1 MTIFKKWKRPVGV
14 LVALSLLAGLLVA
27 VPGSAQSTDPE
38 PSYPA
43 SFEAC
48 PEDVIPGAD
57 FVDVPSR
64 HDNAGDIDCIAY
76 YGITK
81 GTSATTYSP
90 DAPVIREHMALFL
103 VRLARLV
110 GIDVPSA
117 GNTPFTDISDLDA
130 ASREAISQIYQLG
143 ITIGATATTYAPAR
157 NVNRGEMAL
166 FLQRL
171 MDLMDPVADGR
182 TAFGY
187 TPDDVDRND
196 ENFDILSPFRDLDN
210 VTHSVNDAVTHL
222 YELGVASG
230 LSSRIY
236 GPNTD
241 MSRSAMAEFM
251 AAILDHSNL
260 RPQGVM
266 VQVTPTQGRED
277 FEITVMISVRSDTFA
292 PSANRVVDW
301 FYTDDPDG
309 GLERNGTCDDAVILG
324 QGDCVWDDDDDTTG
338 RDDGNLFV
346 DFDATPG
353 ETMTVYAWIGRRNG
367 AVFDDDTVVFSK
379 AQATSEKDA
388 DSLFVT
394 HDVPV
399 NAARVGGDG
408 AYIVDLDRRS
418 SVEFTIELRDEN
430 GVRLEREGVE
440 IDIEVESREIRLDA
454 DETTSGNEPTP
465 DIDLVLIGRDSTDDS
480 VVTTDR
486 RGRAVFE
493 LDGPSRNERRDTVTI
508 DSDCCPSERIEI
520 AWSESDSILVSAKPD
535 FKLYQQRSGTK
546 IEFTVEYD
554 LFDQYG
560 EPLRG
565 TSDRYTGRTGTDL
578 TAKLDYTLYKAPR
591 PTGQGT
597 EYVLAASSLTA
608 EEDETMTISRRSL
621 TYDVDITIPVAE
633 QTGNDFLVVVEPKI
647 FSDRGTS
654 AGTDDTL
661 DPGEIRYVASEKIVV
676 WIVRDA
682 NDENEFEQLKDRTLG
697 GSIPAGVT
705 LDAVELYAPDRKFR
719 TFFTLWSYGSAD
731 RLQIAG
737 GGDDVSIAK
746 FEEEWRDR
754 VNGMEDIDVLIYGSG
769 FSYILIR

>member
-117 GNTPFTDISDLDA
+117 GNTPFTDISDLGRS
-130 ASREAISQIYQLG
+130 SREAISQIYQLG

-187 TPDDVDRND
+187 TPDDVDRNN

-309 GLERNGTCDDAVILG
+309 GLERNGTCDDNVILG
-324 QGDCVWDDDDDTTG
+324 QGDCVWDEDDDTTG

-353 ETMTVYAWIGRRNG
+353 ATMTVYAWIGRRNG

-388 DSLFVT
+388 DSLSVT

-440 IDIEVESREIRLDA
+440 IDVEVESRESSLRATRVD
-454 DETTSGNEPTP
+454 NEYKP
-465 DIDLVLIGRDSTDDS
+465 DINLVLIGRDSTDDS

-493 LDGPSRNERRDTVTI
+493 LDGPSRRGRLDTVTI
-508 DSDCCPSERIEI
+508 DSECCANERIEI
-520 AWSESDSILVSAKPD
+520 AWSESDSVLVSAKPD
-535 FKLYQQRSGTK
+535 FRLYQQKSGNK

-554 LFDQYG
+554 LYDQYG

-565 TSDRYTGRTGTDL
+565 TSDRYTGRTDTDL
-578 TAKLDYTLYKAPR
+578 TANLDYQLYIALR
-591 PTGQGT
+591 PTGQDT
-597 EYVLAASSLTA
+597 EYDLAASSLAAVTDKA
-608 EEDETMTISRRSL
+608 MTISRRSI
-621 TYDVDITIPVAE
+621 TADVDIEIPSGE
-633 QTGNDFLVVVEPKI
+633 RTDRDFLVVVKPEI
-647 FSDRGTS
+647 FSD
-654 AGTDDTL
+654 ADNDDVL
-661 DPGEIRYVASEKIVV
+661 DPGEIRYVASEEVVV
-676 WIVRDA
+676 WIVSDA
-682 NDENEFEQLKDRTLG
+682 KNENEFSTLKNRSLDK
-697 GSIPAGVT
+697 SAASPAIT
-705 LDAVELYAPDRKFR
+705 SALPEVELYAPDRKFR

-737 GGDDVSIAK
+737 DGDDVSIAK

-754 VNGMEDIDVLIYGSG
+754 VNGMEDIDVLIYGSD